1 MAWYV
6 VIYNQQRKYSFNFME
21 GETML
26 EKIKFSY
33 EESEDRNNLFT
44 SAHRKYVCIIKY
56 NGKQYTFDYQC
67 NPIYSKPNL
76 NDCMDSLLLDGFSYS
91 DSKDIIDFANEFG
104 YDIYENKAEVKR
116 IYNACKKTW
125 KALNRLFTEDEISE
139 IEKEVREF

>member
-1 MAWYV
+1 
-6 VIYNQQRKYSFNFME
+6 
-21 GETML
+21 ML
-26 EKIKFSY
+26 EKIKFNY
-33 EESEDRNNLFT
+33 EVAEKQNELFT
-44 SAHRKYVCIIKY
+44 PAHRKYVCIIKY
-56 NGKQYTFDYQC
+56 NGRQYTFDYQC

-125 KALNRLFTEDEISE
+125 EALNRLFTDEELEELENE
-139 IEKEVREF
+139 INEY